1 LPDDKV
7 KDGVNNASTTATAAT
22 PVVVDTMAPILS
34 GKTVFEDIWYT

>member
-7 KDGVNNASTTATAAT
+7 KDGVNNASIAITTTT